1 MTGLIASAFSRLL
14 TGGADNNTSSE
25 VGARIYF
32 LAASAATWR
41 PSLNRAPT

>member
-1 MTGLIASAFSRLL
+1 MNGLIASALSRWL

-32 LAASAATWR
+32 LAALAATW
-41 PSLNRAPT
+41 PSLARALT